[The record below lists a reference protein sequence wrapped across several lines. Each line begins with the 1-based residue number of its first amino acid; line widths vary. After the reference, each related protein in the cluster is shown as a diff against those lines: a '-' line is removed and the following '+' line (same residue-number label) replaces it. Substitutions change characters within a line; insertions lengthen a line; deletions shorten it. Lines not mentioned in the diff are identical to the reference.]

1 MGCLSWKYQV
11 LCLLFFL
18 FHSTPSSFSS
28 SLSSI
33 SPCSAL
39 LHFNHSL
46 TLDKDASPLLDTFPY
61 YSDYRYYIQMCDN
74 SYPKTA
80 SWKEDTDC
88 CSWDGVVCDKTTRHV
103 IGLDLS
109 CSWLNGP
116 IHSNSTL
123 FFLPHLRTLNLAGNC
138 FSDSLISSEF
148 GNFKALTHLNLSFS
162 CFSGKIPY
170 EISHL
175 SSLISLDLSLNNELF
190 IETPVWKRVIHNLT
204 QLRELLLDGK
214 NMSSIRPN
222 SLMNLSSSFTTL
234 SLHRCYLQGKLEN
247 NILCL
252 PSIQTLDL
260 GKNENL
266 DLGSLPKCNWSSSS
280 LKVLDLSSI
289 SFSRELLD
297 SISNLKYL
305 KVLALDNCNFTG
317 SIPSLLNNLTQ
328 ITYLA
333 LTANSLRGLLPLS
346 LLNLPNLS
354 TLILDNNQLVGPLPN
369 HVSGLLNLNVLSL
382 SSNFLNGTLP
392 SWLFNFPS
400 LVRLNL
406 GGNQF
411 IGEIGEFKSNS
422 LQYLDL
428 GYNKLHGSIPRS
440 LLNLPN
446 LSTLILDNNQ
456 LVGPLPNHVSG
467 LLNLNVLSLS
477 SNFLNGTLPSWL
489 FNLPSLVWLNLGG
502 NQFICEISDFKSNSL
517 EYLNLGHNK
526 LQGSIP
532 RSISRFVN
540 LAYLYL
546 SSNNWSV
553 MLELEMIS
561 KLKNLYTLDFS
572 NNLVSINNNVTYT
585 LPKLQWLNLSSTNIS
600 EFPIFLKTAT
610 NLRYLDLSKNII
622 NGQFPRWLGDVGRDS
637 LQFLDLRAN
646 LLQGSFPT
654 LSFLSLQY
662 FFVSNNKLTGEIP
675 SLICNASYL
684 DVLDLSHNNLSGIIP
699 KCLAHSKSLS
709 VLDLRMNSLHGT
721 IPTAFSK
728 RNNFRNINLN
738 GNQLEGPLPQSLA
751 NCRNLE
757 VLNIGSNKINGTFP
771 YWLEGLIN
779 LRVLVIRS
787 NKFQGH
793 IGNPKTKFP
802 FPNLRILDISNNEFN
817 GPLPRKYFK
826 YLKAMTNVDE
836 RKVTLK
842 YMGETYYQDSLNVMI
857 KGFYIELVRIQ
868 TVFTTI
874 DFSNNSFRGEIP
886 KIIGR
891 LKSLKGLNFSH
902 NNLTSYIPPSFG
914 NLTNL
919 EWLDL
924 SFNKLI
930 GEIPRQLTDIPW
942 LAVLNLSHNQLT
954 GHIPSGKQFDTFDND
969 SYIEN
974 LDLCGFPLSRTCNN
988 LEAKKPPPLTLQQED
1003 NLEPKNGF
1011 GWQAVSMGYG
1021 CGVIFGMLMGY
1032 LMFKFGKPQ
1041 CIVRMVMLE
1050 QHIMLKRL
1058 KKNVQRH
1065 GGKK

>member
-1 MGCLSWKYQV
+1 MEGPTIVTWPIFRCFRISAK
-11 LCLLFFL
+11 
-18 FHSTPSSFSS
+18 
-28 SLSSI
+28 SLRQCGKMSI
-33 SPCSAL
+33 MR
-39 LHFNHSL
+39 
-46 TLDKDASPLLDTFPY
+46 DASPSLDSPL
-61 YSDYRYYIQMCDN
+61 YSSEYRYNIHMCDN

-80 SWKEDTDC
+80 SWKEDKDC
-88 CSWDGVVCDKTTRHV
+88 CTWDGVLCDQTTRHV

-109 CSWLNGP
+109 CSWLSGP

-138 FSDSLISSEF
+138 FDPSLISSEF
-148 GNFKALTHLNLSFS
+148 GNFKALTHLNLSYS
-162 CFSGKIPY
+162 CFIGKIPD

-175 SSLISLDLSLNNELF
+175 SSLVSLDLSLNDRLL

-204 QLRELLLDGK
+204 QLRELLLDET

-222 SLMNLSSSFTTL
+222 SLMNRSSSFTTL
-234 SLHRCYLQGKLEN
+234 SLHLCYLQGKLQN

-252 PSIQTLDL
+252 PNIQTLDL
-260 GKNENL
+260 GENENL
-266 DLGSLPKCNWSSSS
+266 DLGSVPKCNWSTSS
-280 LKVLDLSSI
+280 LKVLDLSLI
-289 SFSRELLD
+289 SF
-297 SISNLKYL
+297 K
-305 KVLALDNCNFTG
+305 
-317 SIPSLLNNLTQ
+317 
-328 ITYLA
+328 
-333 LTANSLRGLLPLS
+333 GLMPLS

-382 SSNFLNGTLP
+382 RSNFLP
-392 SWLFNFPS
+392 SWLFNLPS

-406 GGNQF
+406 YDNQF
-411 IGEIGEFKSNS
+411 IGEIGEFKPNS
-422 LQYLDL
+422 LEYLDL
-428 GYNKLHGSIPRS
+428 SDNKLNGSIPRS

-446 LSTLILDNNQ
+446 LSTLFLDNNQ
-456 LVGPLPNHVSG
+456 LIGLLPNHVSG

-489 FNLPSLVWLNLGG
+489 FNLPSLVRLILYH
-502 NQFICEISDFKSNSL
+502 NQFIGEIGEFKPNSL
-517 EYLNLGHNK
+517 EFLDLSFNK

-532 RSISRFVN
+532 RSLLN
-540 LAYLYL
+540 LPNLSSLYL
-546 SSNNWSV
+546 DNNQLV
-553 MLELEMIS
+553 GPLPNHLEMFS
-561 KLKNLYTLDFS
+561 KLKNLEHLDFS
-572 NNLVSINNNVTYT
+572 NNLVGINNNVTYT
-585 LPKLQWLNLSSTNIS
+585 LPNLYKLNFSSSNIS
-600 EFPIFLKTAT
+600 EFPNFLRTAT
-610 NLRYLDLSKNII
+610 KLQFLDLSNNKIY
-622 NGQFPRWLGDVGRDS
+622 GQFPRWLGDVGRDS
-637 LQFLDLRAN
+637 LQFLDLHAN

-662 FFVSNNKLTGEIP
+662 FLVSNNKLTGEIP

-699 KCLAHSKSLS
+699 KCLAHSKSLT
-709 VLDLRMNSLHGT
+709 VLDLRMNSLHST
-721 IPTAFSK
+721 IPATFSTGN
-728 RNNFRNINLN
+728 RFRNINLN
-738 GNQLEGPLPQSLA
+738 GNQLEGLLPRSLA

-757 VLNIGSNKINGTFP
+757 VLDLGSNKINGTFP
-771 YWLEGLIN
+771 YWLDGLLN

-787 NKFQGH
+787 NKFQGR
-793 IGNPKTKFP
+793 IGNPKAKSP
-802 FPNLRILDISNNEFN
+802 FPNF

-826 YLKAMTNVDE
+826 YLKAMTNVE
-836 RKVTLK
+836 EGKVVLK
-842 YMGETYYQDSLNVMI
+842 YLGHGYYQDSMNVMM
-857 KGFYIELVRIQ
+857 KGLYIELVRIQ
-868 TVFTTI
+868 TIFTTI
-874 DFSNNSFRGEIP
+874 DFSNNSFRGEMP

-902 NNLTSYIPPSFG
+902 NNLTGYIPSSFG
-914 NLTNL
+914 NLSNL

-974 LDLCGFPLSRTCNN
+974 LDLCGFPLSITCNS

-1003 NLEPKNGF
+1003 NLEPENGF
-1011 GWQAVSMGYG
+1011 GWQAVLMGYG

-1041 CIVRMVMLE
+1041 YIVRMVMLE

-1058 KKNVQRH
+1058 KKNAQRH

>member
-1 MGCLSWKYQV
+1 
-11 LCLLFFL
+11 
-18 FHSTPSSFSS
+18 
-28 SLSSI
+28 
-33 SPCSAL
+33 
-39 LHFNHSL
+39 
-46 TLDKDASPLLDTFPY
+46 
-61 YSDYRYYIQMCDN
+61 MCDN

-88 CSWDGVVCDKTTRHV
+88 CTWDGVVCDQTTRHV

-109 CSWLNGP
+109 CSWLRGP

-138 FSDSLISSEF
+138 FSRSLISSKF
-148 GNFKALTHLNLSFS
+148 GNCKTLTHLNLSYS
-162 CFSGKIPY
+162 CFTGKIPY

-175 SSLISLDLSLNNELF
+175 SSLVSLDLSLNYRLL

-204 QLRELLLDGK
+204 QLRELLLDET

-234 SLHRCYLQGKLEN
+234 SLNGCYLQGKLQN

-252 PSIQTLDL
+252 PNIQTLDL
-260 GKNENL
+260 GFNDNL
-266 DLGSLPKCNWSSSS
+266 HLVSLPKCNWSSST
-280 LKVLDLSSI
+280 LKFLDLSSI
-289 SFSRELLD
+289 SFLREFLD
-297 SISNLKYL
+297 SVSSLKSL

-317 SIPSLLNNLTQ
+317 SIPTSLGNLTQ
-328 ITYLA
+328 ITTLYLSKNKFTGSIPTSLGN
-333 LTANSLRGLLPLS
+333 LTKLTTLDLSFNSFKDLLSLS
-346 LLNLPNLS
+346 LLKLPNLS
-354 TLILDNNQLVGPLPN
+354 TLFFENNQLVGPLLN

-392 SWLFNFPS
+392 SWLFNLPS

-428 GYNKLHGSIPRS
+428 GYNKLQGSIPRS

-489 FNLPSLVWLNLGG
+489 FNLPSLVRLNLGG
-502 NQFICEISDFKSNSL
+502 NQFIGEIGEFKSNSL
-517 EYLNLGHNK
+517 QFLGLGYNK

-532 RSISRFVN
+532 RSISRFDS
-540 LAYLYL
+540 LIGLYL
-546 SSNNWSV
+546 SSNNLSI
-553 MLELEMIS
+553 MLESEMFS
-561 KLKNLYTLDFS
+561 KLKNLNDLDFS

-610 NLRYLDLSKNII
+610 NLLSLDLSKNII

-637 LQFLDLRAN
+637 LYFLDLRAN

-654 LSFLSLQY
+654 LSFPSLQY
-662 FFVSNNKLTGEIP
+662 LFASNNKFTGEIP
-675 SLICNASYL
+675 SLICNASSL
-684 DVLDLSHNNLSGIIP
+684 TVLDLSHNNLSGMVP
-699 KCLAHSKSLS
+699 KCLVHSNVLS
-709 VLDLRMNSLHGT
+709 VLDLRMNSLHGN
-721 IPTAFSK
+721 IPTTFSK
-728 RNNFRNINLN
+728 RNIFRNINLN
-738 GNQLEGPLPQSLA
+738 GNQLEGPLPRSLK

-757 VLNIGSNKINGTFP
+757 VLDLGSNKINGTFP
-771 YWLEGLIN
+771 YWLEGLSN
-779 LRVLVIRS
+779 LRVLIIRS
-787 NKFQGH
+787 NKFQGR
-793 IGNPKTKFP
+793 IGNPKTKSP

-817 GPLPRKYFK
+817 GPLPIKYFK

-836 RKVTLK
+836 GKVGLK
-842 YMGETYYQDSLNVMI
+842 YMGQGYYQDSLNVMM

-874 DFSNNSFRGEIP
+874 DFSNNSFRGEMP

-891 LKSLKGLNFSH
+891 LESLKGLNFSH
-902 NNLTSYIPPSFG
+902 NNLTGYIPSSFG
-914 NLTNL
+914 NLKNL

-930 GEIPRQLTDIPW
+930 GEIPRQLADLPW
-942 LAVLNLSHNQLT
+942 LEVLKLSHNQLT
-954 GHIPSGKQFDTFDND
+954 GHIPSGKQFNTFDND
-969 SYIEN
+969 SYAEN
-974 LDLCGFPLSRTCNN
+974 LGLCGFPLSRMCNN
-988 LEAKKPPPLTLQQED
+988 HKAKKPPPLTLQQAD
-1003 NLEPKNGF
+1003 NLETENGF

-1058 KKNVQRH
+1058 KKNAQRH